1 MTISEEEKISRL
13 LTHRVDE
20 VIVRESLVNRLKS
33 GRKLRIK
40 LGADPSRPDLHLGH
54 AVVLGKLKEFQE
66 LGHQVVFLIGDFTAR
81 IGDPSG
87 KSKTRPM
94 LSDEEIAKNAET
106 YFKQVGRILDMSK
119 CEIRYNSE
127 WLSEMTAANFIDL
140 SSKFTVARILERDDF
155 TKRFRDKNDIY
166 IHELL
171 YPMLQAYDSI
181 ILRAD
186 VEIGA
191 TDQKFNM
198 LAGRDL
204 ARRVGTLEQDVITCS
219 ILIGTDGVHK
229 MSKSLDNYIALDD
242 SANEMFGKTM
252 SIPDALLLNWMEL
265 ATDYDR
271 AQIEQEKSALSSGAN
286 PRDVKMRLA
295 HRIVAMYHGEEAS
308 TKAQQEFIDHFQK
321 RHIPSQIPEREVL
334 NDQPIVAV
342 CAEVFALSKSEARR
356 LLKQGGIRCD
366 GKEVE
371 DPLMPLHIPL
381 EGIVLNKGKLCFVRL
396 KSMQRQG
403 K

>member
-1 MTISEEEKISRL
+1 MSEEAQISRL

-20 VIVRESLVNRLKS
+20 VIVKDNLESRLKS

-94 LSDEEIAKNAET
+94 LGDDDIKSNAAT
-106 YFKQVGRILDMSK
+106 YFRQVGRILDISK

-127 WLSEMTAANFIDL
+127 WLSQLTAAEFIDL

-155 TKRFRDKNDIY
+155 TNRFRNQTDIY

-186 VEIGA
+186 VEIGG

-204 ARRVGTLEQDVITCS
+204 ARRAGTLEQDVITCS
-219 ILIGTDGVHK
+219 ILVGTDGVHK
-229 MSKSLDNYIALDD
+229 MSKSLNNYIAIED
-242 SANEMFGKTM
+242 SAEQMFGKTM
-252 SIPDALLLNWMEL
+252 SIPDTALTNWMEL
-265 ATDYDR
+265 VSDYDR
-271 AQIEQEKSALSSGAN
+271 AMVVQERTALEAGAN

-295 HRIVAMYHGEEAS
+295 TRITAMYHGDDAAIA
-308 TKAQQEFIDHFQK
+308 AQQEFVSRFQK
-321 RHIPSQIPEREVL
+321 KLLPTEIPEKIVL
-334 NDQPIVAV
+334 NDQAAMAL
-342 CAEVFALSKSEARR
+342 CADLFALSKSEARR
-356 LLKQGGIRCD
+356 LIEQGGIRFD
-366 GKEVE
+366 GSPLEN
-371 DPLMPLHIPL
+371 PLMHVHIPP
-381 EGIVLNKGKLCFVRL
+381 EGMVVNKGKLHFVRI
-396 KSMQRQG
+396 KAQ
-403 K
+403 

>member
-1 MTISEEEKISRL
+1 MTLSENEQISRL
-13 LTHRVDE
+13 LRHRVDE
-20 VIVRESLVNRLKS
+20 VIVRDSLESRLKS

-54 AVVLGKLKEFQE
+54 AVVLGKLKEFQQ
-66 LGHQVVFLIGDFTAR
+66 LGHQVVFIIGDFTAK
-81 IGDPSG
+81 IGDPTG

-94 LSDEEIAKNAET
+94 LSDEEIKKNAET
-106 YFKQVGRILDMSK
+106 YFRQVGRVIDMSK

-127 WLSEMTAANFIDL
+127 WLSGMTAANFIDL
-140 SSKFTVARILERDDF
+140 ASKFTVARILERDDF
-155 TKRFRDKNDIY
+155 TNRFRNNSDIY

-219 ILIGTDGVHK
+219 ILVGTDGVRK
-229 MSKSLDNYIALDD
+229 MSKSLDNYIGLDD
-242 SANEMFGKTM
+242 SADDMFGKTM
-252 SIPDALLLNWMEL
+252 SIPDTALVNWMEL
-265 ATDYDR
+265 ATDYDQ
-271 AQIEQEKSALSSGAN
+271 ALIDLEKANLASGIN

-295 HRIVAMYHGEEAS
+295 YRIVAMYHGEEAAAR
-308 TKAQQEFIDHFQK
+308 AQQEFVGRFQNK
-321 RHIPSQIPEREVL
+321 HVPTEIPEKIVV
-334 NDQPIVAV
+334 NGQSAVAV
-342 CAEVFALSKSEARR
+342 CAELFALSKSEARR
-356 LLKQGGIRCD
+356 IIEQGGIRFD
-366 GKEVE
+366 GVTVG
-371 DPLMPLHIPL
+371 DPMSPVHIPD
-381 EGIVLNKGKLCFVRL
+381 EGIVVNKGKLHFVRI
-396 KSMQRQG
+396 KAR
-403 K
+403 

>member
-1 MTISEEEKISRL
+1 
-13 LTHRVDE
+13 
-20 VIVRESLVNRLKS
+20 VIVRDSLESRLKS

-54 AVVLGKLKEFQE
+54 AVVLGKLKEFQQ
-66 LGHQVVFLIGDFTAR
+66 LGHQVVFIIGDFTAK
-81 IGDPSG
+81 IGDPTG

-94 LSDEEIAKNAET
+94 LSDEEIKKNAET
-106 YFKQVGRILDMSK
+106 YFRQVGRVIDMSK

-127 WLSEMTAANFIDL
+127 WLSGMTAANFIDL
-140 SSKFTVARILERDDF
+140 ASKFTVARILERDDF
-155 TKRFRDKNDIY
+155 TNRFRSNSDIY

-219 ILIGTDGVHK
+219 ILVGTDGVRK
-229 MSKSLDNYIALDD
+229 MSKSLDNYIGLDD
-242 SANEMFGKTM
+242 SADDMFGKTM
-252 SIPDALLLNWMEL
+252 SIPDTALVNWMEL
-265 ATDYDR
+265 ATDYDQ
-271 AQIEQEKSALSSGAN
+271 ALIDLEKANLASGTN

-295 HRIVAMYHGEEAS
+295 RRIVAMYHGEEAAAR
-308 TKAQQEFIDHFQK
+308 AQQEFVERFQNK
-321 RHIPSQIPEREVL
+321 HVPTEIPEKIVV
-334 NDQPIVAV
+334 NGQSAVAV
-342 CAEVFALSKSEARR
+342 CAELFALSKSEARR
-356 LLKQGGIRCD
+356 IIEQGGIRFD
-366 GKEVE
+366 GVTVG
-371 DPLMPLHIPL
+371 DPMSPVHIPD
-381 EGIVLNKGKLCFVRL
+381 EGIIVNKGKLHFVRI
-396 KSMQRQG
+396 KAR
-403 K
+403 